1 MADNSL
7 VEKPDSR
14 LVIQDA
20 AFVLAKTEGKSS
32 VDALIESYP
41 DDETVIKMVEM
52 RNSENYKDRN
62 YANLILRRKAH
73 QLLQSKKIKLLKE
86 KYLERVQ
93 SMGNTALDV
102 LEEIMIDGS
111 SEKVRAE
118 VAIEMLRHNIGNP
131 DKDAGGGTQVVVMIG
146 SNPAQVNTEI
156 IEGEVVNG

>member
-1 MADNSL
+1 MADNL
-7 VEKPDSR
+7 PVETPDSR
-14 LVIQDA
+14 LSVQDA
-20 AFVLAKTEGKSS
+20 AFVLAKTEGMSS
-32 VDALIESYP
+32 IDALIEAYP
-41 DDETVIKMVEM
+41 DDEVVKTMKPL
-52 RNSENYKDRN
+52 RDSENYKDRN

-73 QLLQSKKIKLLKE
+73 QLMQSKKIKLLKE

-131 DKDAGGGTQVVVMIG
+131 DKDAGGGTSVVVMIG
-146 SNPAQVNTEI
+146 SNPAKVQSQV

>member
-32 VDALIESYP
+32 VDALIQSYP
-41 DDETVIKMVEM
+41 EDETVIKMVKM
-52 RNSENYKDRN
+52 RDSENYKDRN

-131 DKDAGGGTQVVVMIG
+131 EKDANNGTSIVVMIG